1 MNSRQRLLAALKC
14 EETDRLP
21 WSPFLAYW
29 WEFQSRDL
37 QERGKFAFLKEIG
50 ADALLR
56 GYLSPFMI
64 EQGGDVI
71 IRNYSADG
79 LQWEVMDTPLGALRT
94 GNQYSCEGDT
104 TFVVQHPVKK
114 REDYRILRYI
124 IRHLSLLPNYEA
136 VQEQITMV
144 GDDGLCMPLIAP
156 FGKTGFQSL
165 LEHYVGTEQLIYDLI
180 DYPEEIEETLE
191 LMADVSRRAV
201 EIGID
206 SPAEAFISW
215 EDSSTTNVSPKLFK
229 KYIAPEINEWGTM
242 LHQAGKLM
250 VHHACGH
257 LKALLPIM
265 AQEAVDAI
273 ESISPPPTGNVEIW
287 DAKEVLGEKMCV
299 VGGIEPVQF
308 ETLDDNVFVEYVR
321 ELIRRMPEGGF
332 ILANSDSCPPGVKL
346 ERFAQVTEIV
356 REMG

>member
-37 QERGKFAFLKEIG
+37 QERGKFSFLKEVG

-56 GYLSPFMI
+56 GYLSPFTI

-250 VHHACGH
+250 IHHACGH

-287 DAKEVLGEKMCV
+287 DAKEVLGKKMCV
-299 VGGIEPVQF
+299 VGGVEPVQF

-321 ELIRRMPEGGF
+321 ELIRRMPERGF